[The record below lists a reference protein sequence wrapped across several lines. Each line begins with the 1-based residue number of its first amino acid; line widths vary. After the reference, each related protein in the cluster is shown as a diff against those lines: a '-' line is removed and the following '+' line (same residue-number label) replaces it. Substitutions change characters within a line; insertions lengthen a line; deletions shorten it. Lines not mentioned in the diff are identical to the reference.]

1 MWIWKWS
8 VGGPKSQGWNAWRS
22 SYMYHSFSPC
32 TYWYSY
38 IEYSMWLTYACET
51 NVLFESYL
59 LFSLF
64 TLRTWRWWRYV
75 FILLSIFDKCLLFLY
90 RISSQCLISC
100 YAYSCFTQIFC
111 MHTFRGSKS
120 YTLVMHVIDP
130 SYSLSFNWDLY
141 IWTYIWVYD
150 TCGVD

>member
-1 MWIWKWS
+1 MVDLNRKDEIHGDQAICITLS
-8 VGGPKSQGWNAWRS
+8 LHVHIDMFVYNIS
-22 SYMYHSFSPC
+22 
-32 TYWYSY
+32 T
-38 IEYSMWLTYACET
+38 WLAYACET
-51 NVLFESYL
+51 NVLFEYYL

-75 FILLSIFDKCLLFLY
+75 FILISIFEKCLLFLY

-100 YAYSCFTQIFC
+100 YACSCLTQIFC
-111 MHTFRGSKS
+111 MYTFRGSKS

-130 SYSLSFNWDLY
+130 SYSPSFNWDLY
-141 IWTYIWVYD
+141 IWIYIWVYD